1 MRIYSAESC
10 DARES
15 LELGM
20 AIGAWL
26 GQNGMIMTGTDGKP
40 VSRLVRR
47 ALTVGLASRGV
58 TVLDMRMVPDMV
70 VGYEVK
76 RQGMGAGL
84 YVSFDGA
91 RVHVDLV
98 KGENEPVDEES
109 VKKIRQAQ
117 AAATYELLGVQELG
131 TVLYYPNGIEDYI
144 DYLSSEIQFR
154 KPISVLADCR
164 TTPVAAIVPGLLE
177 RYGIKATLF
186 NGLVSGYANPKPR
199 EEFLEALRR
208 ERFNLGL
215 RFMDLIEIYDG
226 EGNRLDERQGL
237 KALLVYLKDH
247 QLKDHRKEGGR

>member
-1 MRIYSAESC
+1 MPCS
-10 DARES
+10 
-15 LELGM
+15 
-20 AIGAWL
+20 
-26 GQNGMIMTGTDGKP
+26 TP
-40 VSRLVRR
+40 
-47 ALTVGLASRGV
+47 RGN
-58 TVLDMRMVPDMV
+58 TECTKNR
-70 VGYEVK
+70 
-76 RQGMGAGL
+76 
-84 YVSFDGA
+84 
-91 RVHVDLV
+91 
-98 KGENEPVDEES
+98 
-109 VKKIRQAQ
+109 KKIRQAQ